1 MRNVEIVPVTD
12 EHIAAMLPNIRQADR
27 DEFAAAAGMLPVEVI
42 GRAMKSASVSAA
54 GLINGQ
60 VVTIFGISPASIITG
75 RGVPWLIST
84 ELMAQQPVTFL
95 RHCRPALRDMSQGY
109 RFLENYVDARNH
121 AAKAWLHWLGFRLE
135 EPAPYGLMG
144 LPFHH
149 FTKEIDHV

>member
-1 MRNVEIVPVTD
+1 MRKVEIVPVTD

-27 DEFAAAAGMLPVEVI
+27 DEFAAAAGMLPAEVI
-42 GRAMKSASVSAA
+42 ARAMKSASV
-54 GLINGQ
+54 NGQ

-95 RHCRPALRDMSQGY
+95 RHCRPVLRDMSRGY

-144 LPFHH
+144 LPFHR
-149 FTKEIDHV
+149 FTMENKNV